1 MDEQKEKKEF
11 EIELK
16 KSKSKKG
23 AVEAVFS
30 VFNNKDSDG
39 DVVIP
44 GAVRSGFKS
53 GDVPMVWSHKW
64 DMPIGKGKIKQD
76 KDKATF
82 EGNFFMD
89 TEAGKEAYN
98 LVKSMGDLQQW
109 SFGFRVE
116 DSEIGKWQKSSDAEE
131 ETARYLKDLSV
142 YEVSPVLVGANQ
154 ETYTMAI
161 KEASEKDELEK
172 KIVDNEVVCEKHAE
186 ELKAEELKAANPEDV
201 FDNPGEAMNRSKEL
215 SCAVGVHTH
224 KLKDGKEV
232 FMPCKTH
239 EEYEEAIGEN
249 SDKPKQKDLET
260 NEPEPEDEMGEEIV
274 EESDTPEDDVSEE
287 KNSEKTPSLTG
298 LTFSE
303 EVKDVLAALD
313 SLIVRA
319 KAIGLLRVKDGRKLS
334 EKATEALNAV
344 REDLNDAWTEI
355 DEIIEEVGTLPEAA
369 VTAVEE
375 EVEVDDVDTEMEE
388 VVETEVEEVAVEE
401 VEETED
407 AEIEEAEVEVIEEV
421 EVPVEAETEE
431 VASNEIDED
440 LESLLMETQRNIA
453 DSLIAETEIE
463 DEI

>member
-1 MDEQKEKKEF
+1 
-11 EIELK
+11 
-16 KSKSKKG
+16 
-23 AVEAVFS
+23 
-30 VFNNKDSDG
+30 
-39 DVVIP
+39 
-44 GAVRSGFKS
+44 
-53 GDVPMVWSHKW
+53 
-64 DMPIGKGKIKQD
+64 
-76 KDKATF
+76 
-82 EGNFFMD
+82 
-89 TEAGKEAYN
+89 
-98 LVKSMGDLQQW
+98 
-109 SFGFRVE
+109 
-116 DSEIGKWQKSSDAEE
+116 
-131 ETARYLKDLSV
+131 
-142 YEVSPVLVGANQ
+142 
-154 ETYTMAI
+154 
-161 KEASEKDELEK
+161 
-172 KIVDNEVVCEKHAE
+172 
-186 ELKAEELKAANPEDV
+186 
-201 FDNPGEAMNRSKEL
+201 
-215 SCAVGVHTH
+215 
-224 KLKDGKEV
+224 
-232 FMPCKTH
+232 MPCKTH

-431 VASNEIDED
+431 VASDEIDED

>member
-76 KDKATF
+76 NDKATF

-116 DSEIGKWQKSSDAEE
+116 DSEVGKWQKNADAEE
-131 ETARYLKDLSV
+131 ETARYLKDLTV

-172 KIVDNEVVCEKHAE
+172 KVVDTESMDE
-186 ELKAEELKAANPEDV
+186 EKAAYAKDT

-224 KLKDGKEV
+224 EVDGKEV

-239 EEYEEAIGEN
+239 EEYEEAVGKSIDEETEI
-249 SDKPKQKDLET
+249 KDVET
-260 NEPEPEDEMGEEIV
+260 NDPEPEDEMGEEIV

-287 KNSEKTPSLTG
+287 KDSGKAPSLTG

-355 DEIIEEVGTLPEAA
+355 DEIIEEVGTLPEATA
-369 VTAVEE
+369 TAVEE
-375 EVEVDDVDTEMEE
+375 EVEVDDVDTEIEE

-401 VEETED
+401 VEETEE
-407 AEIEEAEVEVIEEV
+407 AEIAEAEVEVTEEV
-421 EVPVEAETEE
+421 EVPVEAVTEE
-431 VASNEIDED
+431 VATDEIDED
-440 LESLLMETQRNIA
+440 LESLLMETQRTIA
-453 DSLIAETEIE
+453 DSLIAETEEE